1 MTLQHTLMESS
12 QVHQVGGTTSVPNF
26 LFDRVMPR
34 LRDTEWRLLCVIVR
48 QTFGWTSGDGER
60 KKSDWLSHYQLKR
73 RTGRSSAPVSR
84 AIDTLVRA
92 GLIVVR
98 DSFGSELASSQSRRQ
113 AHCRLSFSISP
124 ESYSQDFQEKFSHV
138 RFQISKSK
146 NNKRNLYKIK
156 QQHTRNSGLSTA
168 SSNEPDST
176 VENS

>member
-1 MTLQHTLMESS
+1 M
-12 QVHQVGGTTSVPNF
+12 PNF
-26 LFDRVMPR
+26 LLDRAMPR
-34 LRDTEWRLLCVIVR
+34 LRDTEWKLLCVIVR
-48 QTFGWTSGDGER
+48 QTFGWSAGAGER
-60 KKSDWLSHYQLKR
+60 KQSDWLSHYQLKR

-98 DSFGSELASSQSRRQ
+98 DNLGCELSTRQSRRV